1 MEDDNDNGLD
11 REYKTLQTRA
21 KVYHL
26 KIENE
31 AEISPS
37 TSKTKRVNHQQYFL
51 KCYNHHT
58 VKTWSAEN
66 NCSNYILFQPAVL
79 PNGRL
84 PTLKRVIEYF
94 YYLGSLDSSSVEYN
108 GTLDLINH
116 WIKCNIYTQT
126 RKSVQSRLTAYFDK
140 LKYLKDYPKNKKKD
154 MYWKQYSEFVSAS
167 KQLFDIIASNDR
179 IKAQEKLWKV
189 KMIEAD
195 CQFHRNMLLVPQVG
209 YCSSTDKQ

>member
-11 REYKTLQTRA
+11 EEYKTLQTRA

-37 TSKTKRVNHQQYFL
+37 TSKTKRVNRQQYFL

-66 NCSNYILFQPAVL
+66 DNCSNCILFQPAVL
-79 PNGRL
+79 TNGRL

-94 YYLGSLDSSSVEYN
+94 YYLRSLDSSSVEYN
-108 GTLDLINH
+108 VTLDLINH
-116 WIKCNIYTQT
+116 WIKWNVYTQT

-140 LKYLKDYPKNKKKD
+140 LK
-154 MYWKQYSEFVSAS
+154 
-167 KQLFDIIASNDR
+167 
-179 IKAQEKLWKV
+179 
-189 KMIEAD
+189 
-195 CQFHRNMLLVPQVG
+195 
-209 YCSSTDKQ
+209 